1 MKAFAHQPISDEQS
15 KGMDLRDYFAAKALQ
30 AIVSKADVINGHFYL
45 ENAQHAYKMAD
56 AMMEAREMK

>member
-1 MKAFAHQPISDEQS
+1 MKAFPNKTGYDAEGR
-15 KGMDLRDYFAAKALQ
+15 GMDLRDYFAAKALQ

-56 AMMEAREMK
+56 AMMAARETK